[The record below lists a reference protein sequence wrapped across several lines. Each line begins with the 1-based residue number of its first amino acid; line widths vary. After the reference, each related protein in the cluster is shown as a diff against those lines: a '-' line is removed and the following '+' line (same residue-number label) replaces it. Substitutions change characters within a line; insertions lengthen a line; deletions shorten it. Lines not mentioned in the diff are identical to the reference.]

1 MSMTQT
7 ALPKSPA
14 LCGGAAATA
23 ARADMTTDEREIQ
36 ARSVLDSLHKHIA
49 LLDANGCIV

>member
-1 MSMTQT
+1 MSMTQA